1 MYEWMQ
7 GLLLAN
13 GADLLHP
20 SEDDDPEFMDPDDID
35 SEYASQRKRLE
46 MEEDHDNEDVYT
58 EIVSITDAD
67 SGENIDFTV
76 DEPTVNL
83 TDFS

>member
-20 SEDDDPEFMDPDDID
+20 SEDDDPEFLDKEEID
-35 SEYASQRKRLE
+35 MEYYEAK
-46 MEEDHDNEDVYT
+46 
-58 EIVSITDAD
+58 
-67 SGENIDFTV
+67 
-76 DEPTVNL
+76 
-83 TDFS
+83 